1 MIHLLR
7 KSSVF
12 ALFILVFA
20 SCEKIIQVDLNSSDP
35 QIIVEAVMS
44 DTISEKAEVRLSRSV
59 NFSETNT
66 FPAVANAAVT
76 ITDLTDNKID
86 TLKESVAGLYK
97 SNKLPG
103 QEGHSYLLT
112 VKTDGKTLTSTAAIP
127 RKVKLDSI
135 EVRGQ
140 PFFGSINYQII
151 PKYIDPKGIGDN
163 YRFVMYVNGKRQDDI
178 FVFTDELSDGNVNGR
193 PLNRGRSS
201 DSTENIKIGDRIDLE
216 MHGID
221 KGVYEYFNTLRARG
235 GGGPGGGS
243 ATPANPITNIK
254 GGALGYFAAYT
265 KQRKSAVVR

>member
-20 SCEKIIQVDLNSSDP
+20 SCEKVIQVDLNSSDP
-35 QIIVEAVMS
+35 QIIVEATMS

-59 NFSETNT
+59 NFSESNT

-86 TLKESVAGLYK
+86 TLKESVAGFYK
-97 SNKLPG
+97 SSKLSG

-112 VKTDGKTLTSTAAIP
+112 VKTDGKTLTSTANIP

-135 EVRGQ
+135 EIRGQ
-140 PFFGSINYQII
+140 VFFGSINYQII
-151 PKYIDPKGIGDN
+151 PKYKDIKGIGDN
-163 YRFVMYVNGKRQDDI
+163 YRFVLSVNGKRQDDI
-178 FVFTDELSDGNVNGR
+178 FVFTDELSDGNPNGR

-201 DSTENIKIGDRIDLE
+201 DSTENIKLGDRIDIE
-216 MHGID
+216 FQCID
-221 KGVYEYFNTLRARG
+221 KGVYDYFNTLRVRG
-235 GGGPGGGS
+235 GGGPGGGG
-243 ATPANPITNIK
+243 ATPANPVTNIK
-254 GGALGYFAAYT
+254 GGALGYFSAYT
-265 KQRKSAVVR
+265 KQTKSAVVK